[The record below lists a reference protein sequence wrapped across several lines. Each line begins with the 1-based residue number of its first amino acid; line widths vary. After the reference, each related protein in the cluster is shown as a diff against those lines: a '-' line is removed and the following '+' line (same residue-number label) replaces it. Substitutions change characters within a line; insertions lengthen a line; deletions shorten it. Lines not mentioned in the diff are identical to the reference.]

1 MHYSP
6 HTWTVELH
14 EEFDDELMAMPKPL
28 RTALLSHASTLS
40 IFGPDL
46 GRPLVDTLGGS
57 RHANMKE
64 LRFSWE
70 GGAWRV
76 AFAFDPL
83 RRAVLLVAGD
93 KRGKDQ
99 HLFYR
104 RLIAE
109 ADSRYETHLATLARP
124 N

>member
-1 MHYSP
+1 MN
-6 HTWTVELH
+6 TWAVELH
-14 EEFDDELMAMPKPL
+14 EEFDAELMAMQKPL
-28 RTALLSHASTLS
+28 RTALLSHASTLAM
-40 IFGPDL
+40 FGPEL

-83 RRAVLLVAGD
+83 RRAILLVAGD

-99 HLFYR
+99 RRFYR
-104 RLIAE
+104 RLIAA
-109 ADSRYETHLATLARP
+109 ADSRYEAHLATLERP
-124 N
+124 D